1 MPAVVRGESGHATIG
16 GMRRAVHLPPD
27 VRAVVF
33 DLDGLLVDTE
43 TLWLE
48 EESALFAE
56 HGVDFTREDSLAT
69 VGQVVDHSV
78 AYFASRIGQPA
89 SAIPDLRRELIA
101 RMRAAFAERVEPLP
115 GAIELVRGIAE
126 ADLPMA
132 VASNTDRDLVL
143 LALER
148 AGITDAFDAV
158 VSAQDVG
165 KPKPAPDVYIQAC
178 EALGV
183 APSEALALEDSES
196 GVTAA
201 RAAGL
206 RVYAVPQLVEM
217 DVSAADRVLASLE
230 DLLR

>member
-1 MPAVVRGESGHATIG
+1 MRPGTEHATIG
-16 GMRRAVHLPPD
+16 GMQRAVHLPPD
-27 VRAVVF
+27 VLAVVF

-43 TLWLE
+43 TLWRQ
-48 EESALFAE
+48 EESALLAE
-56 HGVDFTREDSLAT
+56 HGVEFTPADSLAT

-78 AYFASRIGQPA
+78 AYFARRMGQPE
-89 SAIPDLRRELIA
+89 SAIPGLRQELIA
-101 RMRAAFAERVEPLP
+101 RMRAAFAERLEPLP

-126 ADLPMA
+126 AHLPMA

-148 AGITDAFDAV
+148 AHITEAFEAV

-165 KPKPAPDVYIQAC
+165 RAKPAPDVYLRAC
-178 EALGV
+178 EAIGV
-183 APSEALALEDSES
+183 APSAALALEDSES
-196 GVTAA
+196 GVSAA

-206 RVYAVPQLVEM
+206 RVYAVPQIAEM
-217 DVSAADRVLASLE
+217 DVSAADRILASLE